1 MALLIIGRSVENAGA
16 LQYHSAGSIP
26 VEAFRKTCKRTE
38 MEISEIRDYVSNE
51 FEKAKQIMEGVAEY
65 YVQSDDK
72 EDDIG
77 LVQFYNGMVIAYNNV
92 LKTIDDSLETHQST

>member
-1 MALLIIGRSVENAGA
+1 
-16 LQYHSAGSIP
+16 
-26 VEAFRKTCKRTE
+26 

-51 FEKAKQIMEGVAEY
+51 FEKAKQIMEDLAEY
-65 YVQSDDK
+65 YVQNSDK
-72 EDDIG
+72 KDDIS

>member
-1 MALLIIGRSVENAGA
+1 
-16 LQYHSAGSIP
+16 
-26 VEAFRKTCKRTE
+26 
-38 MEISEIRDYVSNE
+38 MEISEIRDYVSKE
-51 FEKAKQIMEGVAEY
+51 FERVKKVMKDLAEY
-65 YVQSDDK
+65 YVQNSNK

>member
-1 MALLIIGRSVENAGA
+1 
-16 LQYHSAGSIP
+16 
-26 VEAFRKTCKRTE
+26 

-51 FEKAKQIMEGVAEY
+51 FEKAKQIMKGIAEY

-77 LVQFYNGMVIAYNNV
+77 LVQFYNGMVVAYYNM
-92 LKTIDDSLETHQST
+92 LKTIDDLLETHQST